1 MSERPMVLV
10 AGVTGMMGHKI
21 ASALLD
27 RDDARVRAIV
37 RPGGYT
43 GEKQKQIDN
52 LRHRGVE
59 VVEADLKRPDTLP
72 VACGGA
78 EVVVSAV
85 QGLREIIVDG
95 QTNLLQA
102 AESVGVKRMIPSDFG
117 VDLFKLE
124 PGENR
129 NMDLRREFSQRLDDS
144 SVAGTSVLIGSFTEM
159 LAMGFPPLDTE
170 TGTFYVWGDG
180 EQPMDFTT
188 TDDTARYTAAAALDE
203 EAPRVLRL
211 AGDSVT
217 LYDLQAIFEEAL
229 DRTLERRDAG
239 TVDDLAREIERAK
252 QENPGGKD
260 EIFPHWQALQYLH
273 NMVSGRGKL
282 LPLDNARYP
291 GVQPTG
297 VRDFLTRAWRP

>member
-1 MSERPMVLV
+1 MSERPTVLV

-21 ASALLD
+21 TSSLLD
-27 RDDARVRAIV
+27 RNEARVRAIV

-43 GEKQKQIDN
+43 GDKQQQIDI
-52 LRHRGVE
+52 LRDRGVE
-59 VVEADLKRPDTLP
+59 MVEADLKRPDTLP
-72 VACGGA
+72 AACAGA
-78 EVVVSAV
+78 DVVVSAV

-102 AESVGVKRMIPSDFG
+102 AESVGVKRLIPSDFG

-129 NMDLRREFSQRLDDS
+129 NMDLRREFSQRLDES
-144 SVAGTSVLIGSFTEM
+144 SVAGTSILIGSFTEM

-170 TGTFYVWGDG
+170 TGTFDVWGDG

-188 TDDTARYTAAAALDE
+188 TDDTAVYTAAAALDN
-203 EAPRVLRL
+203 EAPRVLRF

-217 LYDLQAIFEEAL
+217 LHDLQAIFEKTL
-229 DRTLERRDAG
+229 DRTLEQRDAG
-239 TVDDLAREIERAK
+239 TVEDLAREIERAK
-252 QENPGGKD
+252 QENPGGED
-260 EIFPHWQALQYLH
+260 EIFPGWQGLQYLH

-282 LPLDNARYP
+282 WPLDNARYP
-291 GVQPTG
+291 DVQPTG
-297 VRDFLTRAWRP
+297 VREFLTRAWR